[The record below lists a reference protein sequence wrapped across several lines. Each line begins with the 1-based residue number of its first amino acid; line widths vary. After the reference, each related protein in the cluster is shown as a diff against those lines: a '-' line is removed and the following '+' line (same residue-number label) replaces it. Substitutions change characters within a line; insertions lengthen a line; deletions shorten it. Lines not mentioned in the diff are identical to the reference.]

1 MKLLCCLGI
10 FSQKKRKV
18 AVTLV
23 DHLKNVE
30 KTRPSF
36 ATDPKARQLEAMYYP
51 SEPNPDEVRAFSGR
65 DSKVKAA
72 MGHGAEVGTQVY
84 RRRSIVDGDVFLA
97 TGQMWTPPGVEST
110 TPVGAVKEMAQ
121 HSIPSVTVTGMVQ
134 PQPQQRRMS
143 QV

>member
-1 MKLLCCLGI
+1 MKLLCLGI

-30 KTRPSF
+30 KTSF
-36 ATDPKARQLEAMYYP
+36 ATDDPKARQLEAMYYP

-72 MGHGAEVGTQVY
+72 KLVEMGHGAEVGTQVY

-134 PQPQQRRMS
+134 PQQRRMS

>member
-1 MKLLCCLGI
+1 MKLLCLGI

-30 KTRPSF
+30 KTSF
-36 ATDPKARQLEAMYYP
+36 ATDDPKARQLEAMYYP

-134 PQPQQRRMS
+134 PQQRRMS